1 MQGRTNRKKEQG
13 FTALEMM
20 VVIAVVVL
28 LAVLVLPSMTRT
40 NRRSPR
46 INCVSNLKQIAV
58 GFRIWSNDHDDKFPW
73 QVSMANTGTLELVNG
88 PSVSP
93 HCLIASNELYSPKI
107 LVCPSDSKRAK
118 VIAWPEFDDKR
129 LSYFIG
135 LNADETKPQAILSG
149 DRNITGGVRVTNRV
163 FQFTNNSVVGFTK
176 DLHNQQGNI
185 ALGDGSAM
193 QVSRSALG
201 NQINAALLSPDQP
214 ALRLA
219 IP

>member
-20 VVIAVVVL
+20 VVIAVVVVLGVL
-28 LAVLVLPSMTRT
+28 LLPSMTRK
-40 NRRSPR
+40 RSHGPR
-46 INCVSNLKQIAV
+46 TQCVSNLKQIGLAA
-58 GFRIWSNDHDDKFPW
+58 RMWANDNGEKFPW
-73 QVSMANTGTLELVNG
+73 QVSTSTNGTLELVNG

-93 HCLIASNELYSPKI
+93 HFLVMSNELNSPRI
-107 LVCPSDSKRAK
+107 LACNTDTKRSKAMLFSQ
-118 VIAWPEFDDKR
+118 FDDTH
-129 LSYFIG
+129 LSYFVG
-135 LNADETKPQAILSG
+135 LDSNEANPQSILAG
-149 DRNITGGVRVTNRV
+149 DRNITGGVRVTNTIHH
-163 FQFTNNSVVGFTK
+163 FTSNSVIGFTK

-185 ALGDGSAM
+185 ALGDGSVP

-201 NQINAALLSPDQP
+201 NQINAALLSPGQP